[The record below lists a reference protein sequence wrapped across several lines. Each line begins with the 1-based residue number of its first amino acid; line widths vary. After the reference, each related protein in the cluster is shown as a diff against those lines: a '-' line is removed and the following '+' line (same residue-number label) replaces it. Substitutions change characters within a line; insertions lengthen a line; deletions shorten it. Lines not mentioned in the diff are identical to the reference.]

1 MFSQCLKAGAA
12 IALLLANVQMAT
24 AQVQAQ
30 DLAASAS
37 AQQQTATFKA
47 ADFQVAG
54 SNNNL
59 KNDNQMSSLPDTGNL
74 AMLVAGICM
83 IGFAARRQ
91 SKAA

>member
-12 IALLLANVQMAT
+12 IALLLANVQVAT

-30 DLAASAS
+30 DLAGNAT
-37 AQQQTATFKA
+37 AQQQTATYKA
-47 ADFQVAG
+47 ANFQVAG

-59 KNDNQMSSLPDTGNL
+59 KSDSQMSSLPESGNL